1 MKDESGDERMGLSG
15 SLWSVSI
22 CLCLHGVNGF
32 VGHGPGRS
40 AEVLASSHGGSVGA
54 EGAFIR
60 ASRTGFFSLFLLLL
74 VGAMA
79 RGIRNWKCRVPNGE
93 L

>member
-54 EGAFIR
+54 EGAVIR
-60 ASRTGFFSLFLLLL
+60 AWRTVFFLSFFF
-74 VGAMA
+74 APSC
-79 RGIRNWKCRVPNGE
+79 WSNGTGH
-93 L
+93 

>member
-54 EGAFIR
+54 EDAFIR
-60 ASRTGFFSLFLLLL
+60 ASRTGFFFFIFAPSC
-74 VGAMA
+74 
-79 RGIRNWKCRVPNGE
+79 WSNGTGH
-93 L
+93 

>member
-40 AEVLASSHGGSVGA
+40 AEVLASSHSGSVGA

-60 ASRTGFFSLFLLLL
+60 AWRIFSFFFFSLLL
-74 VGAMA
+74 VGVMA
-79 RGIRNWKCRVPNGE
+79 RGIRNWKCKVPNGG